1 MSVNRSRYSMA
12 TLLETGGQV
21 VLWAGW
27 SLQLPPSY
35 HQVNDDGSWS
45 AWGADWALDIH
56 ILEVAEHALPEQLLG
71 SEYPATLS
79 GPGWLGCSRVLVESD
94 AGATVYRLAGTLAAT
109 GTLMS
114 CWVSCQNEERLAFAK
129 CLIQGVSNAKPRA
142 A

>member
-1 MSVNRSRYSMA
+1 MA

-56 ILEVAEHALPEQLLG
+56 ILEVAEHAPPEQLLG
-71 SEYPATLS
+71 SEHPATLA
-79 GPGWLGCSRVLVESD
+79 GQGWLDFCHVLAESE

-109 GTLMS
+109 GTLIS
-114 CWVSCQNEERLAFAK
+114 CWVSCQSEERLAFAK
-129 CLIQGVSNAKPRA
+129 GLIQNISNAKPRA